1 MLLPRPSGSAPGEL
15 TAQGEVPKEQW
26 GVQQTNRHRS
36 GPRHGC
42 ERHSAQCRARR
53 TEGGKVSVV
62 GAFGK
67 GHFRDLGGWGDC
79 LAWWLF
85 FFFNYSEGLLSL

>member
-42 ERHSAQCRARR
+42 ERPGGPKEGRFQWWEHSGRAISG
-53 TEGGKVSVV
+53 TWGVGGTVL
-62 GAFGK
+62 
-67 GHFRDLGGWGDC
+67 LGG
-79 LAWWLF
+79 F
-85 FFFNYSEGLLSL
+85 FFFLTIPKDC